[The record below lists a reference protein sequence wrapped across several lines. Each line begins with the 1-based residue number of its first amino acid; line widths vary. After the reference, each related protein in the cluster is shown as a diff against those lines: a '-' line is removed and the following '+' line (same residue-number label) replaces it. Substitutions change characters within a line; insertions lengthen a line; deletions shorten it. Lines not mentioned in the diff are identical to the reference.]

1 MARDAT
7 WTNSDGLVVG
17 FGTHSVDNNVAAVRG
32 GTEKTVEMEITL
44 ADLPDTFAATN
55 VDPQAIIIPRGSVFM
70 EGYITTLV
78 AATSGGAATLDIGTW
93 GVDAGTPVVDD
104 ADGLVADVTIAE
116 MTSIGEVHVLDGA
129 LIATAGTTAAGAISD
144 SNVVI
149 APSYETAVFTAGVV
163 RLTVKYIVPA
173 GSTDGTIAAVN

>member
-1 MARDAT
+1 MARGST
-7 WTNSDGLVVG
+7 WTNKDGLVVG
-17 FGTHSVDNNVAAVRG
+17 FGTHTEDNDITALYG
-32 GTEKTVEMEITL
+32 GTEKTLVVEYDL
-44 ADLPDTFAATN
+44 ANLSDTFAATN
-55 VDPQAIIIPRGSVFM
+55 VKPQDVVIPRGSVFT

-78 AATSGGAATLDIGTW
+78 AATSGGAGTLDIGTW
-93 GVDAGTPVVDD
+93 GVGLTTEVVDD

-129 LIATAGTTAAGAISD
+129 LIATAGTTAAGAVSD

-149 APSYETAVFTAGVV
+149 APSYETAAFTAGRI

-173 GSTDGTIAAVN
+173 GSTGGTIAAVN

>member
-70 EGYITTLV
+70 EGYVTTLV

-93 GVDAGTPVVDD
+93 GVDASTPVVDD
-104 ADGLVADVTIAE
+104 ADGLVADITIAE

>member
-1 MARDAT
+1 MSREAT

-17 FGTHSVDNNVAAVRG
+17 FGTHSVDNDVAAVRG
-32 GTEKTVEMEITL
+32 GTEKTLEVEYDLATL
-44 ADLPDTFAATN
+44 SDTFAATN
-55 VDPQAIIIPRGSVFM
+55 VKPQDVIIPRGSVFV
-70 EGYITTLV
+70 EGYLTTLV
-78 AATSGGAATLDIGTW
+78 AATGSSSTLDIGTW
-93 GVDAGTPVVDD
+93 GVNASTPVVDD

-144 SNVVI
+144 SDVVI
-149 APSYETAVFTAGVV
+149 APSYETSAFTAGRV

-173 GSTDGTIAAVN
+173 GSTGGRILAVN